1 MRGPC
6 CCLSIPE
13 LSPMR
18 DLPLAAVHPER
29 GGGQDVFYPWEAPVP
44 RPLITRAKGIHLWDQ
59 TGKEYIDLSSGP
71 VVSNI
76 GHGNEVV
83 AEVMSRQARQVDFAY
98 FSHARHEPNIDL
110 AERIAELAGP
120 GYERVCFSSGG
131 SEAIECAVKFLRHYA
146 VSMGEPKR
154 RKLITCYPSYHGAT
168 MATLAMSGDHD
179 IAPFLDGMIEPSLKV
194 PAPLSYR
201 LPPNH
206 TAETY
211 ARHCA
216 DALEACIRRAG
227 AETILGFFIEPVGG
241 LATGCN
247 VPVPEYFARVR
258 EICTR
263 YGIALVFDEVLCGT
277 GRTGKFLA
285 AHNWP
290 EAMPDIVVMAKGLG
304 SGYTPLGATLIPA
317 RMADTLA
324 ASVGF
329 GFFHTYSANPISCAT
344 AIAVLDEYE
353 RLDVIRHGE
362 VMGRYL
368 REQLEGL
375 KTSSQVVG
383 DIRGM
388 GLLMALEV
396 VTDKASKGV
405 FPPEVSPVDLL
416 KLAGLRNGLLVY
428 GRRTASGRNGDWIM
442 VSPPMIITR
451 QECDE
456 LMRRLTAMLADFEAD
471 VRDKGMLR

>member
-1 MRGPC
+1 
-6 CCLSIPE
+6 
-13 LSPMR
+13 MR
-18 DLPLAAVHPER
+18 DLPPPAVHPEL
-29 GGGQDVFYPWEAPVP
+29 GGGQDVFYPWASTVP
-44 RPLITRAKGIHLWDQ
+44 RPLITKAKGIHLWDKE
-59 TGKEYIDLSSGP
+59 GREYIDLSSGP

-83 AEVMSRQARQVDFAY
+83 ADVMSRQARTVDFAY
-98 FSHARHEPNIDL
+98 CSHARNEPNLDL
-110 AERIAELAGP
+110 AARIAELAGP

-146 VSMGEPKR
+146 VSTGQPKR

-168 MATLAMSGDHD
+168 MATLAMSGDND
-179 IAPFLDGMIEPSLKV
+179 IAPFLEGMVETSLKV
-194 PAPLSYR
+194 PAPSTYR

-206 TAETY
+206 TPATY
-211 ARHCA
+211 ARYCA
-216 DALEACIRRAG
+216 DALDDCIENAG
-227 AETILGFFIEPVGG
+227 AENILGFFIEPVGG

-247 VPVPEYFARVR
+247 VPLPEYFARIR

-263 YGIALVFDEVLCGT
+263 HGIALVFDEVLCGT

-290 EAMPDIVVMAKGLG
+290 DALPDIVVMAKGLG

-317 RMADTLA
+317 RMADKLA
-324 ASVGF
+324 AGAGF

-344 AIAVLDEYE
+344 AMAVLDEYE
-353 RLDVIRHGE
+353 RLDVIRNTG

-375 KTSSQVVG
+375 KSTSAVVG
-383 DIRGM
+383 DIRGL
-388 GLLMALEV
+388 GLVMALEV
-396 VTDKASKGV
+396 VTDKASMAV

-442 VSPPMIITR
+442 ISPPMIITR
-451 QECDE
+451 AECDQ
-456 LMRRLTAMLADFEAD
+456 LMRRLTATLVDFESAA
-471 VRDKGMLR
+471 RDKGLIG